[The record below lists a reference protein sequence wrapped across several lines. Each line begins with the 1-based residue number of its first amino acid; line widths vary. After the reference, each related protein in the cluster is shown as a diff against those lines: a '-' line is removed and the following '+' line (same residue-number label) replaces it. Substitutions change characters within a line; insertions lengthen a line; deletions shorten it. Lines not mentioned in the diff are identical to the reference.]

1 VSRSIG
7 TLGRKREPLDLEF
20 DYFGTR
26 IRVSPDASDVAE
38 LEFLEIARGAN
49 LDMRDLE
56 GLSAAELED
65 EAKVQDVVRRTNQVI
80 INTYG
85 LIRDKLR
92 EMIHPEDFDAY
103 WRLARENRQMVSDL
117 MADMQAITASVV
129 EASTGFPTMPPA
141 DSPPTLAS
149 TLQNSGGG
157 SSSAPA
163 SDTAKALELRR
174 GRPDLQEFF
183 VLAEEQMVSA
193 G

>member
-1 VSRSIG
+1 MSRSIG
-7 TLGRKREPLDLEF
+7 TLGRKREPLDLDFE
-20 DYFGTR
+20 YFGAT
-26 IRVSPDASDVAE
+26 IRVAPDASDVVE
-38 LEFLEIARGAN
+38 LEFLEIARNAD

-80 INTYG
+80 ISTYG

-92 EMIHPEDFDAY
+92 ELIHPEDFDTY
-103 WRLARENRQMVSDL
+103 WRLARANRQMVSDL
-117 MADMQAITASVV
+117 MADMKAITASVV
-129 EASTGFPTMPPA
+129 EASTGFPTTPPS
-141 DSPPTLAS
+141 DSSPTLAS
-149 TLQNSGGG
+149 TLRSSGGG

-183 VLAEEQMVSA
+183 VLAEEQMLA

>member
-7 TLGRKREPLDLEF
+7 SLGRKREPLDLNFE
-20 DYFGTR
+20 YFGAT

-38 LEFLEIARGAN
+38 LEFLEIARAAD

-65 EAKVQDVVRRTNQVI
+65 DAKVQDVVRRTNQVI
-80 INTYG
+80 ISTYG

-92 EMIHPEDFDAY
+92 EMIHPDDFDTY

-117 MADMQAITASVV
+117 MADMKAITASVV
-129 EASTGFPTMPPA
+129 EASTGFPTTPPS

-149 TLQNSGGG
+149 TLPSSGGG

-183 VLAEEQMVSA
+183 VLAEEQMASA